1 MKATILLYFFFS
13 LAFFLVS
20 CQTNQNPLIVRLDVD
35 FVGLGEGSIVGLN
48 EPCESDCNDLFR
60 QGERVSLR
68 AQAKQGSRFVGWQG
82 ACSGQNNCSF
92 TLQQNETL
100 QAIFE
105 PDGALLK
112 LELLGAGSVTAESL
126 ACSENCD
133 LLFTNNEVLELKAV
147 AAEGFTF
154 VGWQG
159 ACTGFS
165 CTLSMNSSKL
175 VIAEFKQI
183 KATEQYLFVSKL
195 GSGSGVVS
203 SETNAIRCGETC
215 SSSFPEATVVRLSA
229 EALQGSRFVAW
240 QGACAGL
247 SDCVV
252 SMAQEQHV
260 TAVFER
266 TSSQGD
272 LMINELAT
280 APQGQRVWLE
290 LYNASSSSIDLSD
303 YSLRA
308 LAVNQA
314 NTQTQLG
321 DVLFRLPARVLAPDS
336 FLVLFSKTPYQ
347 SKDGPQHVYLPD
359 LSNASPYWGES
370 GFVEL
375 VREGKTIDFV
385 RYGSNAT
392 LPLSS
397 AWSVHNLPALT
408 GRLASSLSRNA
419 EGVWQLTEVAT
430 LAGPNDVMSAQD
442 DDKDGI
448 PDSAEVL
455 GGSFAGLDL
464 YAMGARVNQ
473 RDIFVEID
481 FMQSNDEGVKP
492 QREALD
498 MIVAAFAK
506 QNIALHFDVGTTF
519 SSSFSLASYN
529 LGAANSQVPFAKS
542 ITIPSESYALGSKAN
557 FYDYKAEYM
566 DLRRLGIFHYA
577 LFANSFNEDGG
588 AGPSGLAELNGN
600 DLIVTQG
607 GWNLNKKS
615 EENKNM
621 LINFQAGTLMHE
633 LGHNLGL
640 RHGGF
645 ENQNNKPNYLS
656 VMNYQYQL
664 FGIGASQANVG
675 DRYYAYRRWR
685 GFGTEKDICDLT
697 FSPCSTSFKLDFSDG
712 SSADLNEAQLNES
725 MGLGRQQAWLDFD
738 NSGHNNRPSF
748 DVNANQETSILK
760 DHNDWANIQLSFNRS
775 PNGLSLQS
783 NTSFAPLQQDQ
794 QEWII
799 EQAPAFLNA
808 PHH

>member
-1 MKATILLYFFFS
+1 MKATLLLYFFFS

-20 CQTNQNPLIVRLDVD
+20 CQTTRSPLIVRLDVN

-48 EPCESDCNDLFR
+48 QPCETDCNDLFR
-60 QGERVSLR
+60 QGERVSLK
-68 AQAKQGSRFVGWQG
+68 AQAKQGSKFVGWQG
-82 ACSGQNNCSF
+82 ACSGQNNCRL

-112 LELLGAGSVTAESL
+112 LELLGAGRVSAEGL
-126 ACSENCD
+126 ACTENCD
-133 LLFTNNEVLELKAV
+133 LLFKNNEVLELKAV
-147 AAEGFTF
+147 AAEGFSF

-165 CTLSMNSSKL
+165 CNLNMTSSKL
-175 VIAEFKQI
+175 LIAEFKQT
-183 KATEQYLFVSKL
+183 KANEQYLFVSKV
-195 GSGSGVVS
+195 GSGSGRVS
-203 SETNAIRCGETC
+203 SETNTIACGEIC
-215 SSSFPEATVVRLSA
+215 SSSFPESTLVRLSA
-229 EALQGSRFVAW
+229 EALEGSRFVAW

-252 SMAQEQHV
+252 SMTQEQHV

-266 TSSQGD
+266 NSSQGD
-272 LMINELAT
+272 LILNELAT

-290 LYNASSSSIDLSD
+290 LYNTSNRSIDLSD
-303 YSLRA
+303 YSLRS

-314 NTQTQLG
+314 NTQTQFG
-321 DVLFRLPARVLAPDS
+321 DILFRLPARVLAPNS
-336 FLVLFSKTPYQ
+336 FLVLFSMAPYQ
-347 SKDGPQHVYLPD
+347 SKDGPQHVYVQD
-359 LSNASPYWGES
+359 VSNASPYWGES

-375 VREGKTIDFV
+375 VRKGKTVDFV
-385 RYGSNAT
+385 RYGNNAM

-397 AWSVHNLPALT
+397 SWQLQNLPALT
-408 GRLASSLSRNA
+408 SALSSSLSRDQKGA
-419 EGVWQLTEVAT
+419 WRLSPVAT
-430 LAGPNDVMSAQD
+430 IAGPNDVMSAQD
-442 DDKDGI
+442 EDNDGI
-448 PDSAEVL
+448 PDSAEVQ
-455 GGSFAGLDL
+455 GGRFAGLDL

-473 RDIFVEID
+473 KDIFVEID
-481 FMQSNDEGVKP
+481 FMQSNDEGVNP

-498 MIVAAFAK
+498 LIVAAFAR
-506 QNIALHFDVGTTF
+506 QNIALHFDAGTTF

-529 LGAANSQVPFAKS
+529 LGAGNSQVPFAKS
-542 ITIPSESYALGSKAN
+542 ITIPSESYALSSKAN
-557 FYDYKAEYM
+557 FYDYKAEHM
-566 DLRRLGIFHYA
+566 DLRRLSIFHYA
-577 LFANSFNEDGG
+577 LFANSFNEDGS
-588 AGPSGLAELNGN
+588 AGPSGLAELYGN

-664 FGIGASQANVG
+664 FGIGAPQANLG

-685 GFGTEKDICDLT
+685 GFGTEKDICDLV
-697 FSPCSTSFKLDFSDG
+697 FSPCSTNFILDYSDG

-738 NSGHNNRPSF
+738 NSGHINTPSF

-760 DHNDWANIQLSFNRS
+760 DHNDWASIQLSFNRN

-783 NTSFAPLQQDQ
+783 NTRFAPLQQDQ

-799 EQAPAFLNA
+799 EEAPAFLNA